1 MCQCAYSILCNLIS
15 KGLLLRFH
23 YKTSQLETLVRD
35 NVAITDCAVFHYQ
48 AEPPAN
54 TAPDGDHF
62 QEARDRQGSACKGET
77 KASTK
82 FASCR

>member
-1 MCQCAYSILCNLIS
+1 MLQLLIVQY
-15 KGLLLRFH
+15 F
-23 YKTSQLETLVRD
+23 
-35 NVAITDCAVFHYQ
+35 ITR